1 MQYFFSK
8 KRILTALKLHFI
20 STMKTLNSIPATGI
34 KGLKENWRNDLS
46 AAISVSLV
54 ALPLALGIAVAS
66 EVSPMAGVLSAIIGG
81 VVTTFFRGGHLAIN
95 GPAAGLIAV
104 ILGGLVALDGNIN
117 YVLAA
122 IVVSGGI
129 QTILGFLKMGRFAKL
144 LPSSVLHGI
153 LAAIGVIIFTKQIHY
168 ALGTTSDSKSIIG
181 TLIDAF
187 YKIPEINPFVF
198 VIALVGILT
207 LVFYKKINTK
217 FIRAIPAP
225 MWVLILS
232 IPFVFIFD
240 FFNGHSISF
249 LGKSYGVGPELL
261 IDIPE
266 NPLDSIMHPDFGMI
280 GTTAFWLTV
289 LSITMI
295 ASVETLASAR
305 AVDKLDPYK
314 RTTNLNKDLIGV
326 GLSTMVSGALGGL
339 PIITVIV
346 RSTVNVNSNAKTKW
360 SNFYHG
366 IFLILFVL
374 ILAPILRSVPLAA
387 LAAILVHTGFKLAS
401 PKVFKHAY
409 DQGVEQLLFLT
420 ATLIITLFTDLLY
433 GIVGGI
439 LVTLFLH
446 MLLAKVGFLRF
457 FKMIYRS
464 GSKVYRLENGTYDV
478 KLKGISN
485 FLYALQLDTLL
496 EEIPAGS
503 TVRIDMSKTRLVD
516 LSIMENLIDFKR
528 IQDDQ
533 GGDVKLIGLE
543 NHVSSTSH
551 NRALKIVTGRIKKR
565 ITKRQIRLQKM
576 AIANSWSF
584 EREVDWNTS
593 YLRNFHFFDSR
604 PIEMKKNSLQGLDV
618 KNDAHWEI
626 ADIIF
631 DEGALLALEVY
642 QTTVQV
648 IKLPTAIPPFI
659 IDKEG
664 LFDKVFDR
672 VKVFSGAKGDI
683 NFKKYTDFSNKFQLS
698 GENEA
703 EIRTFFTNDLLR
715 FLEEN
720 EIHHIESN
728 GEALMIFKYIHVAR
742 TDEVKNM
749 LVFATNL
756 LSHMNLK

>member
-1 MQYFFSK
+1 MNTTNT
-8 KRILTALKLHFI
+8 IPLKGF
-20 STMKTLNSIPATGI
+20 

-153 LAAIGVIIFTKQIHY
+153 LAAIGVIIFAKQIHY
-168 ALGTTSDSKSIIG
+168 ALGTTSKADTTIG
-181 TLIDAF
+181 TLLDVF
-187 YKIPEINPFVF
+187 YKLPEVNPFVF
-198 VIALVGILT
+198 LIALVGILV
-207 LVFYKKINTK
+207 LVFYKKIKYK
-217 FIRAIPAP
+217 FIRIIPAP
-225 MWVLILS
+225 MWVLLLAL
-232 IPFVFIFD
+232 PFVFGFD
-240 FFNGHSISF
+240 FFNEHSISF
-249 LGKSYGVGPELL
+249 LGRTYGIGPKLL
-261 IDIPE
+261 IDIPD
-266 NPLDSIMHPDFGMI
+266 NPLDSIMHPDFAMV
-280 GTTAFWLTV
+280 GTSAFWLTV

-374 ILAPILRSVPLAA
+374 ILAPVLRSVPLAA

-409 DQGVEQLLFLT
+409 DQGVEQLLFLC

-439 LVTLFLH
+439 LVTLILH
-446 MLLAKVGFLRF
+446 MLLAKVGFVNF
-457 FKMIYRS
+457 FKMIYMS
-464 GSKVYRLENGTYDV
+464 GSKVYNLDNGTYDV
-478 KLKGISN
+478 KLKGVAN
-485 FLYALQLDTLL
+485 FLYALKLDKLL
-496 EEIPAGS
+496 KEIPSGS
-503 TVRIDMSKTRLVD
+503 TVRIDMSQTRLVD
-516 LSIMENLIDFKR
+516 LSIMENIIDFKR
-528 IQDDQ
+528 IHDND
-533 GGDVKLIGLE
+533 GGNVKLIGLE
-543 NHVSSTSH
+543 NHVASTSH
-551 NRALKIVTGRIKKR
+551 NRALKIVTGRVKKR
-565 ITKRQIRLQKM
+565 ITQRQIRLQKL
-576 AIANSWSF
+576 AITNGWSF

-593 YLRNFHFFDSR
+593 YLRNFRFFDSR
-604 PIEMKKNSLQGLDV
+604 PIEMKSNSLQGIDIE
-618 KNDAHWEI
+618 NNAHWEI
-626 ADIIF
+626 ADIVF

-642 QTTVQV
+642 QTTVQIV
-648 IKLPTAIPPFI
+648 RLPVPIPRFI

-664 LFDKVFDR
+664 LFEKMFDR
-672 VKVFSGAKGDI
+672 VKALSGSNRDI
-683 NFKKYTDFSNKFQLS
+683 NIMKHTNFSRKFQLS
-698 GENEA
+698 GEDENA
-703 EIRTFFTNDLLR
+703 IRGFFTDDLIH
-715 FLEEN
+715 FLEQN

-728 GEALMIFKYIHVAR
+728 GNALMIFKYLHIAR
-742 TDEVKNM
+742 TDEVENM
-749 LVFATNL
+749 LTFALNL
-756 LSHMNLK
+756 LKHMDLKSTSS

>member
-1 MQYFFSK
+1 MN
-8 KRILTALKLHFI
+8 TH
-20 STMKTLNSIPATGI
+20 NSIPATGF

-168 ALGTTSDSKSIIG
+168 ALGTTSDAKTIVG

-198 VIALVGILT
+198 LIALVGILV

-217 FIRAIPAP
+217 FIRMIPAP

-232 IPFVFIFD
+232 IPLVFAFD
-240 FFNGHSISF
+240 FFNEHSLSF
-249 LGKSYGVGPELL
+249 FGKNYGVGPELL
-261 IDIPE
+261 IEIPD

-374 ILAPILRSVPLAA
+374 ILAPVLRSVPLAA

-409 DQGVEQLLFLT
+409 GQGVEQLLFLSS
-420 ATLIITLFTDLLY
+420 TLIITLFTDLLY
-433 GIVGGI
+433 GIMGGI
-439 LVTLFLH
+439 LITLFLH

-457 FKMIYRS
+457 FKMIYKS
-464 GSKVYRLENGTYDV
+464 GSKVYRLENGSYDV

-485 FLYALQLDTLL
+485 FLYALQLDKLL
-496 EEIPAGS
+496 EEIPEGS

-533 GGDVKLIGLE
+533 GGDVKLIGLDD
-543 NHVSSTSH
+543 HVSSTSH

-565 ITKRQIRLQKM
+565 ITQRQIRLQKM

-604 PIEMKKNSLQGLDV
+604 PIEMKMNSLQGLDV
-618 KNDAHWEI
+618 KNKAHWEI
-626 ADIIF
+626 ADIVF

-642 QTTVQV
+642 QTTVQ
-648 IKLPTAIPPFI
+648 IIRLPSPIPKFI

-672 VKVFSGAKGDI
+672 VKVFAGAKGDI
-683 NFKKYTDFSNKFQLS
+683 NFKRYADFSSKFQLS
-698 GENEA
+698 GENET
-703 EIRTFFTNDLLR
+703 EIRTFFTDDLIR

>member
-1 MQYFFSK
+1 MNNTSP
-8 KRILTALKLHFI
+8 LP
-20 STMKTLNSIPATGI
+20 STGF
-34 KGLKENWRNDLS
+34 KGLKENWRGDLS

-66 EVSPMAGVLSAIIGG
+66 GVSPMAGVLSAIIGG

-129 QTILGFLKMGRFAKL
+129 QVILGFLKMGRFAKL

-153 LAAIGVIIFTKQIHY
+153 LAAIGVIIFAKQAHY
-168 ALGTTSDSKSIIG
+168 ALGTTSSAETTIG
-181 TLIDAF
+181 AIVDIFRKL
-187 YKIPEINPFVF
+187 PEVNPFVF
-198 VIALVGILT
+198 LVAFIGLLV
-207 LVFYKKINTK
+207 LVFYKKIKNK
-217 FIRAIPAP
+217 LIQAIPAP
-225 MWVLILS
+225 MWVLLLS
-232 IPFVFIFD
+232 IPVVFGFD
-240 FFNGHSISF
+240 FFTEHSISF
-249 LGKSYGVGPELL
+249 LGNTYGVGPSLL
-261 IDIPE
+261 IDIPK

-280 GTTAFWLTV
+280 ATLPFWLTV
-289 LSITMI
+289 LSITTI

-305 AVDKLDPYK
+305 AVDKLDPHK

-374 ILAPILRSVPLAA
+374 ILAPVLRSIPLAA

-409 DQGVEQLLFLT
+409 DQGVEQLLFLS

-439 LVTLFLH
+439 LVTLLLH
-446 MLLAKVGFLRF
+446 MLLAKVGFLPF
-457 FKMIYRS
+457 FRKVYKS
-464 GSKVYRLENGTYDV
+464 GSKVYHLENGTYEV
-478 KLKGISN
+478 KLKGIAN
-485 FLYALQLDTLL
+485 FLYALKLDKLL
-496 EEIPAGS
+496 ENVPLGS
-503 TVRIDMSKTRLVD
+503 TVRVDMSQTRLVD
-516 LSIMENLIDFKR
+516 LSIMENLIEFKR
-528 IQDDQ
+528 IHENS
-533 GGDVKLIGLE
+533 GGDVKLIGLD
-543 NHVSSTSH
+543 NHVASTSH
-551 NRALKIVTGRIKKR
+551 NRALKIITGRVKKR

-576 AIANSWSF
+576 AITNGWTF
-584 EREVDWNTS
+584 DKEVDWNTS

-604 PIEMKKNSLQGLDV
+604 PIEMKTNSLQGIDTV
-618 KNDAHWEI
+618 NNANWEI
-626 ADIIF
+626 ADIVF
-631 DEGALLALEVY
+631 DEGALMALEVY
-642 QTTVQV
+642 QTTVQI
-648 IKLPTAIPPFI
+648 IKVPVAIPKFI

-664 LFDKVFDR
+664 LFDKVFSG
-672 VKVFSGAKGDI
+672 VTVFSGGKGDLD
-683 NFKKYTDFSNKFQLS
+683 FKKYGGFSNKFQLS
-698 GENEA
+698 GEDEKA
-703 EIRTFFTNDLLR
+703 VRTFFKEDLIR
-715 FLEEN
+715 FLENN

-728 GEALMIFKYIHVAR
+728 GEALMIFKYLHVAR
-742 TDEVKNM
+742 TDEVDRM
-749 LVFATNL
+749 LSFATNL
-756 LSHMNLK
+756 LKHMDLKPVLDK

>member
-1 MQYFFSK
+1 
-8 KRILTALKLHFI
+8 
-20 STMKTLNSIPATGI
+20 MKTLNSIPASGI

-168 ALGTTSDSKSIIG
+168 ALGTTSDAQTIVG

-198 VIALVGILT
+198 LIALVGILV

-217 FIRAIPAP
+217 FIRMIPAP

-232 IPFVFIFD
+232 IPLVFAFD
-240 FFNGHSISF
+240 FFNEHSLSF
-249 LGKSYGVGPELL
+249 FGKSYGVGPELL
-261 IDIPE
+261 IEIPD

-280 GTTAFWLTV
+280 GTAAFWLTV

-326 GLSTMVSGALGGL
+326 GLSTMVSGAIGGL

-374 ILAPILRSVPLAA
+374 ILAPVLRSVPLAA

-409 DQGVEQLLFLT
+409 DQGVEQLLFLSS
-420 ATLIITLFTDLLY
+420 TLIITLLTDLLY
-433 GIVGGI
+433 GIIGGI
-439 LVTLFLH
+439 LITLFLH
-446 MLLAKVGFLRF
+446 MLLAKVGFSRF
-457 FKMIYRS
+457 FKLIYKS
-464 GSKVYRLENGTYDV
+464 GSKVYRLENGSYDV

-485 FLYALQLDTLL
+485 FLYALQLDKLL
-496 EEIPAGS
+496 EEVPKGA

-528 IQDDQ
+528 IQEDQ
-533 GGDVKLIGLE
+533 GGDVKLIGLD

-565 ITKRQIRLQKM
+565 ITQRQIRLQKM

-593 YLRNFHFFDSR
+593 YLRNFRFFNSR
-604 PIEMKKNSLQGLDV
+604 PIEMKMNSLQGLDV
-618 KNDAHWEI
+618 KNKAHWEI
-626 ADIIF
+626 ADIVF

-642 QTTVQV
+642 QTTVQ
-648 IKLPTAIPPFI
+648 IIRLPSSIPKFI

-683 NFKKYTDFSNKFQLS
+683 NFKRYADFSSKFQLS
-698 GENEA
+698 GENEI
-703 EIRTFFTNDLLR
+703 EIRTFFTDDLIR

>member
-1 MQYFFSK
+1 MN
-8 KRILTALKLHFI
+8 T
-20 STMKTLNSIPATGI
+20 NNPIPSSGF

-46 AAISVSLV
+46 AALSVSLV

-129 QTILGFLKMGRFAKL
+129 QTILGFFKMGRFAKL

-153 LAAIGVIIFTKQIHY
+153 LAAIGVIIFAKQAHY
-168 ALGTTSDSKSIIG
+168 ALGTTSDANTTIG
-181 TLIDAF
+181 TLSDIF
-187 YKIPEINPFVF
+187 YKLPEANPFVF
-198 VIALVGILT
+198 LVALVGILV
-207 LVFYKKINTK
+207 LVFYKKFK
-217 FIRAIPAP
+217 QRFIQIIPAP
-225 MWVLILS
+225 MWVLLLALPI
-232 IPFVFIFD
+232 VFAFD
-240 FFNGHSISF
+240 FFNEHSISF
-249 LGKSYGVGPELL
+249 FGNTYNVGPKLL
-261 IDIPE
+261 IDIPD
-266 NPLDSIMHPDFGMI
+266 NPLDSIMHPDFGMV
-280 GTTAFWLTV
+280 GTLAFWLTV
-289 LSITMI
+289 LSITTI

-314 RTTNLNKDLIGV
+314 RITNLNKDLIGV

-374 ILAPILRSVPLAA
+374 ILAPVLRSVPLAA

-401 PKVFKHAY
+401 PKVFKRAY

-420 ATLIITLFTDLLY
+420 STLIITLFTDLLY

-439 LVTLFLH
+439 LVTLILQ
-446 MLLAKVGFLRF
+446 MLLARVGFISF
-457 FKMIYRS
+457 FKKIYKS
-464 GSKVYRLENGTYDV
+464 GSKVYLLKNGTYDV

-485 FLYALQLDTLL
+485 FLYALQLDKLL
-496 EEIPAGS
+496 EEIPKGS
-503 TVRIDMSKTRLVD
+503 NIHIDMSQTRLVD
-516 LSIMENLIDFKR
+516 LSIMENLIEYKR
-528 IQDDQ
+528 IQEKD

-543 NHVSSTSH
+543 NHVASSSH
-551 NRALKIVTGRIKKR
+551 NRALKIVIGRIKKR
-565 ITKRQIRLQKM
+565 ITKRQIRLQKL
-576 AIANSWSF
+576 AIANGWSF

-604 PIEMKKNSLQGLDV
+604 PIEMKSNSLQGLDTE
-618 KNDAHWEI
+618 NNAHWEI
-626 ADIIF
+626 ADIVF
-631 DEGALLALEVY
+631 DEGALMALEVY
-642 QTTVQV
+642 QTTVQIV
-648 IKLPTAIPPFI
+648 RLPSPIPRFI

-664 LFDKVFDR
+664 LFDKIFNR
-672 VKVFSGAKGDI
+672 VKVLAGSKGDI
-683 NFKKYTDFSNKFQLS
+683 NFKQYSGFSGKFQLS
-698 GENEA
+698 GEDEDA
-703 EIRTFFTNDLLR
+703 IRSFFTADLIS

-720 EIHHIESN
+720 ETHHIESN

-742 TDEVKNM
+742 TDEVQNM
-749 LVFATNL
+749 LTFSCNL
-756 LSHMNLK
+756 LGHMDLNRS

>member
-1 MQYFFSK
+1 MNNTSP
-8 KRILTALKLHFI
+8 LP
-20 STMKTLNSIPATGI
+20 STGF
-34 KGLKENWRNDLS
+34 KGLKENWRGDLS

-66 EVSPMAGVLSAIIGG
+66 GVSPMAGVLSAIIGG

-129 QTILGFLKMGRFAKL
+129 QVILGFLKMGRFAKL

-153 LAAIGVIIFTKQIHY
+153 LAAIGVIIFAKQAHY
-168 ALGTTSDSKSIIG
+168 ALGTTSSAETTIG
-181 TLIDAF
+181 AIVDIFRKL
-187 YKIPEINPFVF
+187 PEVNPFVF
-198 VIALVGILT
+198 LVAFIGLLV
-207 LVFYKKINTK
+207 LVFYKKIKNK
-217 FIRAIPAP
+217 LVQAIPAP
-225 MWVLILS
+225 MWVLLLS
-232 IPFVFIFD
+232 LPVVFGFD
-240 FFNGHSISF
+240 FFTEHSISF
-249 LGKSYGVGPELL
+249 LGNTYGVGPSLL
-261 IDIPE
+261 IDIPK

-280 GTTAFWLTV
+280 ATLPFWLTV
-289 LSITMI
+289 LSITTI

-305 AVDKLDPYK
+305 AVDKLDPHK

-374 ILAPILRSVPLAA
+374 ILAPVLRSIPLAA

-409 DQGVEQLLFLT
+409 DQGVEQLLFLS

-439 LVTLFLH
+439 LVTLLLH
-446 MLLAKVGFLRF
+446 MLLAKVGFLPF
-457 FKMIYRS
+457 FRKVYKS
-464 GSKVYRLENGTYDV
+464 GSKVYHLENGTYEV
-478 KLKGISN
+478 KLKGIAN
-485 FLYALQLDTLL
+485 FLYALKLDKLL
-496 EEIPAGS
+496 ENVPLGA
-503 TVRIDMSKTRLVD
+503 TVRIDMSQTRLVD
-516 LSIMENLIDFKR
+516 LSIMENLIEFKR
-528 IQDDQ
+528 IHENS
-533 GGDVKLIGLE
+533 GGDVKLIGLD
-543 NHVSSTSH
+543 NHVASTSH
-551 NRALKIVTGRIKKR
+551 NRALKIITGRVKKR

-576 AIANSWSF
+576 AITNGWTF
-584 EREVDWNTS
+584 DKEVDWNTS

-604 PIEMKKNSLQGLDV
+604 PIEMKTNSLQGIDTV
-618 KNDAHWEI
+618 NNANWEI
-626 ADIIF
+626 ADIVF
-631 DEGALLALEVY
+631 DEGALMALEVY
-642 QTTVQV
+642 QTTVQI
-648 IKLPTAIPPFI
+648 IKVPVAIPKFI

-664 LFDKVFDR
+664 LFDKVFSG
-672 VKVFSGAKGDI
+672 VTVFSGGKGDLD
-683 NFKKYTDFSNKFQLS
+683 FKKYGGFSNKFQLS
-698 GENEA
+698 GEDEKA
-703 EIRTFFTNDLLR
+703 VRTFFKEDLIR
-715 FLEEN
+715 FLENN

-728 GEALMIFKYIHVAR
+728 GEALMIFKYLHVAR
-742 TDEVKNM
+742 TDEVDRM
-749 LVFATNL
+749 LSFATNL
-756 LSHMNLK
+756 LKHMDLKPVLDK

>member
-1 MQYFFSK
+1 
-8 KRILTALKLHFI
+8 
-20 STMKTLNSIPATGI
+20 MKTLNSIPASGI
-34 KGLKENWRNDLS
+34 KGLKENWRNDIS

-168 ALGTTSDSKSIIG
+168 ALGTTSDAKTIVG

-198 VIALVGILT
+198 LIALVGILV

-217 FIRAIPAP
+217 FIRMIPAP

-232 IPFVFIFD
+232 IPLVFAFD
-240 FFNGHSISF
+240 FFNEHSLSF
-249 LGKSYGVGPELL
+249 FGKRYGVGPELL
-261 IDIPE
+261 IEIPD

-280 GTTAFWLTV
+280 GTAAFWLTV

-366 IFLILFVL
+366 IFLIFFVL
-374 ILAPILRSVPLAA
+374 ILAPVLRSVPLAA

-409 DQGVEQLLFLT
+409 DQGVEQLLFLSS
-420 ATLIITLFTDLLY
+420 TLIITLFTDLLY
-433 GIVGGI
+433 GIIGGI
-439 LVTLFLH
+439 LITLFLH
-446 MLLAKVGFLRF
+446 ILLAKVGFSRF
-457 FKMIYRS
+457 FKLIYKS
-464 GSKVYRLENGTYDV
+464 GSKVYRLENGSYDV

-485 FLYALQLDTLL
+485 FLYALQLDKLL
-496 EEIPAGS
+496 EEVPKGA

-528 IQDDQ
+528 IQEDQ
-533 GGDVKLIGLE
+533 GGDVKLIGLD

-565 ITKRQIRLQKM
+565 ITQRQIRLQKM

-593 YLRNFHFFDSR
+593 YLRNFRFFNSR
-604 PIEMKKNSLQGLDV
+604 PIEMKMNSLQGLDV
-618 KNDAHWEI
+618 KNNAHWEI
-626 ADIIF
+626 ADIVF

-642 QTTVQV
+642 QTTVQ
-648 IKLPTAIPPFI
+648 IIRLPSSIPKFI

-683 NFKKYTDFSNKFQLS
+683 NFKRYADFSSKFQLS
-698 GENEA
+698 GENET
-703 EIRTFFTNDLLR
+703 EIRTFFTDDLIR

-756 LSHMNLK
+756 MSHMNLK

>member
-1 MQYFFSK
+1 MSTNN
-8 KRILTALKLHFI
+8 IPLTGF
-20 STMKTLNSIPATGI
+20 

-46 AAISVSLV
+46 AAVSVSLV

-122 IVVSGGI
+122 IVVSGAI

-153 LAAIGVIIFTKQIHY
+153 LAAIGVIIFAKQAHF
-168 ALGTTSDSKSIIG
+168 ALGTKSNADTTIG
-181 TLIDAF
+181 TLLDIF
-187 YKIPEINPFVF
+187 YKLPEANPFV
-198 VIALVGILT
+198 VLVALVGILT
-207 LVFYKKINTK
+207 LIFYKKIKNK
-217 FIRAIPAP
+217 FITMIPAP
-225 MWVLILS
+225 MWVLLLA
-232 IPFVFIFD
+232 IPLVFFFD
-240 FFNGHSISF
+240 FFSEHSISF
-249 LGKSYGVGPELL
+249 LGTPYEVGPQLL
-261 IDIPE
+261 IDIPS
-266 NPLDSIMHPDFGMI
+266 NPLDSIMHPDFGMV
-280 GTTAFWLTV
+280 GTGAFWLTV

-326 GLSTMVSGALGGL
+326 GMSTMVSGALGGL

-360 SNFYHG
+360 SNLYHG

-409 DQGVEQLLFLT
+409 DQGVEQLLFLSS
-420 ATLIITLFTDLLY
+420 TLIITLFTDLLY

-439 LVTLFLH
+439 LVTLILH
-446 MLLAKVGFLRF
+446 ILLAKVGFFKF
-457 FKMIYRS
+457 FKMIYKS
-464 GSKVYRLENGTYDV
+464 GSKVYHLDNGIYDV
-478 KLKGISN
+478 KLKGVSN
-485 FLYALQLDTLL
+485 FLYALKLDKLL
-496 EEIPAGS
+496 SDIPTGS
-503 TVRIDMSKTRLVD
+503 VVHIDMSQTRLVD
-516 LSIMENLIDFKR
+516 LSIMENLIEFKR
-528 IQDDQ
+528 IHDNK
-533 GGDVKLIGLE
+533 GGEVKLIGLD
-543 NHVSSTSH
+543 NHVASTSH
-551 NRALKIVTGRIKKR
+551 NRALKVVTGRIEKR
-565 ITKRQIRLQKM
+565 ITKRQIRLQKL
-576 AIANSWSF
+576 ATANGWSF
-584 EREVDWNTS
+584 QREVDWNTS

-604 PIEMKKNSLQGLDV
+604 PIEMKNNSLQGLDSE
-618 KNDAHWEI
+618 NNAHWEI
-626 ADIIF
+626 ADIVF

-642 QTTVQV
+642 QTTVQIV
-648 IKLPTAIPPFI
+648 KLPKPIPKFI

-664 LFDKVFDR
+664 LFDKIFNR
-672 VKVFSGAKGDI
+672 VKVLSGAKGDI
-683 NFKKYTDFSNKFQLS
+683 NFKKYSDFSNKFQLS
-698 GENEA
+698 GEDEGA
-703 EIRTFFTNDLLR
+703 IRRFFTKDVVG
-715 FLEEN
+715 FLEQN

-728 GEALMIFKYIHVAR
+728 GEALMIFKYLHIAR
-742 TDEVKNM
+742 TDEVENMLLFSSNLIKNM
-749 LVFATNL
+749 NL
-756 LSHMNLK
+756 NYNG